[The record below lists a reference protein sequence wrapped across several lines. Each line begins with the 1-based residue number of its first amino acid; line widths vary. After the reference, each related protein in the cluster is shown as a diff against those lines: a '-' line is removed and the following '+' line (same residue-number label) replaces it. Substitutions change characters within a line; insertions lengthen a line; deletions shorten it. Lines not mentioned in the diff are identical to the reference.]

1 MDDETVML
9 NVRVPAVLMQHIEGV
24 AASKKWTVSRTVR
37 TILRQDY
44 AREQELAE
52 LKGYEEMLEAERQ
65 ANARAA
71 FADDLPGD

>member
-9 NVRVPAVLMQHIEGV
+9 TVRVPAVLMHHIEGV
-24 AASKKWTVSRTVR
+24 AAAKRWTISRTVR

-44 AREQELAE
+44 AREHSLAE
-52 LKGYEEMLEAERQ
+52 MKGYEEMLEAERH
-65 ANARAA
+65 AAARAA